1 MKTAA
6 VIKKVLIA
14 LLTALFV
21 AFAAFSLLYFSPGD
35 PAELLLM
42 EKTGGSGLQLDVVR
56 EYAEKLGTNQG
67 LLPMFENWFW
77 KMLQFD
83 LGRSYRTG
91 RPVWYEF
98 ETRFMTSVSL
108 ALMSGAISLVV
119 GITLG
124 MLSAKYKNKFIDKIS
139 RFISA
144 VNMSVP
150 SFWLAI
156 VAMWLF
162 AMKLKIAPISG
173 DLGIRSLILPSIV
186 LGVTG
191 CSGLIRITRICILE
205 NLNEEYVLTLKAKGL
220 SALAIFKKHIL
231 KNISLPII
239 TMATSN
245 IISLISGS
253 IIIENI
259 FGLPGIGNYLIKSIQ
274 LKDFPV
280 ILGFV
285 FIMSLTV
292 VILNLISELIGYALD
307 PRIRMEIYGK

>member
-1 MKTAA
+1 MKA
-6 VIKKVLIA
+6 VNIIKRILVS

-21 AFAAFSLLYFSPGD
+21 AFTAYALLYFSPGD

-42 EKTGGSGLQLDVVR
+42 EKTGGSGLQLNVVR
-56 EYAEKLGTNQG
+56 EYAEILGSNKG
-67 LLPMFENWFW
+67 LLPMFRDWFL
-77 KMLQFD
+77 KMIRLD

-91 RPVWYEF
+91 RPVWVEF
-98 ETRFMTSVSL
+98 KTRFWTSASL
-108 ALMSGAISLVV
+108 ALMATALSLLIGVS
-119 GITLG
+119 LG
-124 MLSAKYKNKFIDKIS
+124 MLSARYKNKAFDRVTRIL
-139 RFISA
+139 SA

-156 VAMWLF
+156 VFMWLF
-162 AMKLKIAPISG
+162 AMKLKLAPVSG
-173 DLGIRSLILPSIV
+173 DLGFKSLVLPACV
-186 LGVTG
+186 LGIAG
-191 CSGLIRITRICILE
+191 SAGLIRITRICILE
-205 NLNEEYVLTLKAKGL
+205 NQNEEYVVTLRAKGL
-220 SALAIFKKHIL
+220 SESQRFRKHIL

-245 IISLISGS
+245 VISLIGGS

-285 FIMSLTV
+285 FIMALTV
-292 VILNLISELIGYALD
+292 VILNLISELISYALD
-307 PRIRMEIYGK
+307 PRIRMEIYEK

>member
-1 MKTAA
+1 MKTAT
-6 VIKKVLIA
+6 ILKRIFIA

-21 AFAAFSLLYFSPGD
+21 SFTAYALLYYSPGD

-42 EKTGGSGLQLDVVR
+42 EKTGGPGLQMNVVR
-56 EYAEKLGTNQG
+56 EYAEVLGTNKG
-67 LLPMFENWFW
+67 LLPMYKNWLVKVFH
-77 KMLQFD
+77 LD
-83 LGRSYRTG
+83 LGRSYWTG
-91 RPVWYEF
+91 RPVWVEF
-98 ETRFMTSVSL
+98 RTRFKTSASL
-108 ALMSGAISLVV
+108 ALMATAISLVIGV
-119 GITLG
+119 SLG
-124 MLSAKYKNKFIDKIS
+124 MLSARYKNRAFDKVTRI
-139 RFISA
+139 ISA

-156 VAMWLF
+156 FFMWLF

-173 DLGIRSLILPSIV
+173 DQGFKSLILPSCV
-186 LGVTG
+186 LGIAG
-191 CSGLIRITRICILE
+191 SAGLIRITRICILE
-205 NLNEEYVLTLKAKGL
+205 NQNEQYVVTLRAKGL
-220 SALAIFKKHIL
+220 SESQRFRKHIL
-231 KNISLPII
+231 RNISLPII

-245 IISLISGS
+245 VISLIGGS

-292 VILNLISELIGYALD
+292 VILNLLSELISYALD
-307 PRIRMEIYGK
+307 PRIRMEVYEK

>member
-1 MKTAA
+1 MKATA
-6 VIKKVLIA
+6 ILRKICIA

-21 AFAAFSLLYFSPGD
+21 SFTAYALLYFSPGD

-42 EKTGGSGLQLDVVR
+42 EKTGGSGLQLNVVR
-56 EYAEKLGTNQG
+56 EYSEILGANRG
-67 LLPMFENWFW
+67 LLPMFKHWFAG
-77 KMLQFD
+77 LLRFD

-98 ETRFMTSVSL
+98 KTRFMTSASL
-108 ALMSGAISLVV
+108 AIMAGTISLFIGVL
-119 GITLG
+119 LG
-124 MLSAKYKNKFIDKIS
+124 MLSAKNKNKCIDKLT
-139 RFISA
+139 RLVSA

-156 VAMWLF
+156 VALWLF

-173 DLGIRSLILPSIV
+173 DLGVKSLILPSFV
-186 LGVTG
+186 LGITG
-191 CSGLIRITRICILE
+191 SSGLIRITRVCILE
-205 NLNEEYVLTLKAKGL
+205 NLNEEYVITLKAKGL
-220 SALAIFKKHIL
+220 SESSRFVKHIL

-239 TMATSN
+239 TIATSN

-259 FGLPGIGNYLIKSIQ
+259 FGLPGVGNYLIKSIQ

-285 FIMSLTV
+285 FFMSLMV
-292 VILNLISELIGYALD
+292 VILNLISELLSYALD
-307 PRIRMEIYGK
+307 PRIRMEIYEK

>member
-1 MKTAA
+1 M
-6 VIKKVLIA
+6 
-14 LLTALFV
+14 
-21 AFAAFSLLYFSPGD
+21 
-35 PAELLLM
+35 
-42 EKTGGSGLQLDVVR
+42 
-56 EYAEKLGTNQG
+56 
-67 LLPMFENWFW
+67 
-77 KMLQFD
+77 
-83 LGRSYRTG
+83 
-91 RPVWYEF
+91 
-98 ETRFMTSVSL
+98 
-108 ALMSGAISLVV
+108 
-119 GITLG
+119 
-124 MLSAKYKNKFIDKIS
+124 
-139 RFISA
+139 
-144 VNMSVP
+144 
-150 SFWLAI
+150 
-156 VAMWLF
+156 
-162 AMKLKIAPISG
+162 
-173 DLGIRSLILPSIV
+173 

-191 CSGLIRITRICILE
+191 CSGLIRITRVCILE

-220 SALAIFKKHIL
+220 SELAIFKKHIL

-285 FIMSLTV
+285 FIMSFTV